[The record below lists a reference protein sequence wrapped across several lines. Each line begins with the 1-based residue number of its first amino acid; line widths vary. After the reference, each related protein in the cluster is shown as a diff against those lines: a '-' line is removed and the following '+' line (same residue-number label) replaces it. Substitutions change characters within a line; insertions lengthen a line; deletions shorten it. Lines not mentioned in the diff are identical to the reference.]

1 MTTIII
7 LIVIV
12 LLVILYISLYNS
24 LVKLKTYTQES
35 WSQIDVQ
42 LKRRNDLIP
51 NLLETVKGYSHYEK
65 DTLSQIVNLR
75 NKLINNNTDRKD
87 TMKVSDELSNSLKSI
102 FALSENYPDLKADAE
117 YQKLMEEL
125 TNTENKIAYSRQLY
139 NSSVAN
145 FNMKIQTFPTS
156 IVAKIHHFTPA
167 TYLETSNEE
176 KSVPNISFNEE
187 NN

>member
-75 NKLINNNTDRKD
+75 NKLINNNTDHKD

-102 FALSENYPDLKADAE
+102 FALSENYPDLKADTE

-167 TYLETSNEE
+167 TYLECLFRNDY
-176 KSVPNISFNEE
+176 NLLLFLIN
-187 NN
+187 